1 MEIRAGGPADL
12 EDCQAIYAWHVL
24 FGTGSFEETPP
35 SLEALTGRFERIT
48 GAGWPWLV
56 AADTG
61 GVLGFGYYGQFRD
74 RSAYRFCA
82 EDSLYVRQAAQGR
95 GVGTA
100 LLAALL
106 ERAAA
111 QGFTEM
117 LAVVGDAEN
126 LASIRVHANLGFT
139 EAGVLRR
146 VGFKFGRWL
155 DVLTMQKSLRPEHS
169 QPPVKRATA

>member
-1 MEIRAGGPADL
+1 MDIRAAGPPDL

-24 FGTGSFEETPP
+24 AGTGSFEETPP
-35 SLEALTGRFERIT
+35 SLEAMTARFARIA

-56 AADTG
+56 AVDRA
-61 GVLGFGYYGQFRD
+61 GVLGFGYYSQFRD

-82 EDSLYVRQAAQGR
+82 EDSLYVREAARGQ
-95 GVGTA
+95 GVGKA

-106 ERAAA
+106 QRAAA

-126 LASIRVHANLGFT
+126 RASIGVHASLGFV

-146 VGFKFGRWL
+146 VGYKFGRWL
-155 DVLTMQKSLRPEHS
+155 DVVTLQKSLRP
-169 QPPVKRATA
+169 PD

>member
-1 MEIRAGGPADL
+1 MDIRDAGPADL

-24 FGTGSFEETPP
+24 FGTGSFEEAPP
-35 SLEALTGRFERIT
+35 SLEAFAGRYERIT

-56 AADTG
+56 AADAG

-82 EDSLYVRQAAQGR
+82 EDSLYVRQTAQGK
-95 GVGTA
+95 GVGKA

-106 ERAAA
+106 DRAAA

-126 LASIRVHANLGFT
+126 RASIRVHAGLGFA
-139 EAGVLRR
+139 EAGLLRR

-155 DVLTMQKSLRPEHS
+155 DVLTMQKSLRLDDL
-169 QPPVKRATA
+169 